1 MDTDNTSRMLER
13 RKPLD
18 LLLPLEGN
26 ASSRKSLNGDVKMT
40 PLERLRT
47 GVVLARE
54 AVKAVSITA
63 MEALREGATFVGIL
77 SEENELIDPFAQLD
91 GPIWSERPPQ
101 ELFTLAYR

>member
-1 MDTDNTSRMLER
+1 MLER

-26 ASSRKSLNGDVKMT
+26 ASSRQSFNSNPKMT

-63 MEALREGATFVGIL
+63 MEAIQRRSDICWYSFRRG
-77 SEENELIDPFAQLD
+77 
-91 GPIWSERPPQ
+91 
-101 ELFTLAYR
+101 